1 VTAQIIIGN
10 GHSIVVASDGA
21 STMSGRTYGS
31 AEKVVPLSFPHRIAV
46 LHAGSVGM
54 HGVSVP
60 ALLENWRLTLP
71 TEPLESVKAYSD
83 SFGKYLVKEI
93 PNFTSPLEL
102 LMDYMDA
109 LYFDLKA
116 IKVRLTDALNDTG
129 LTEDAC
135 FAIWRDATL
144 KMRGP
149 NAEYTSDSWVESTY
163 RMLSANAPDNPL
175 LEAAR
180 AGKLY
185 KSVNEWECSIPG
197 IVDNLFSAFPMS
209 DQISQ
214 AQVAYVKNLMMNW
227 WPAPWQ
233 GRVNLNFVGYGK
245 DEILPSYHNSNL
257 FGMANGRFFMNDIDG
272 FMAYRMG
279 SGHFVIN
286 TIGMSDDIDRFLR
299 DMGTD
304 LNVAKSSLDEALAY
318 LAEENG
324 AKSLAEMSGEISSV
338 FSEIHDHNRWAN
350 FNRVRGT
357 LSNLNP
363 SNLARVA
370 DGLIRLQ
377 ALAMDAAGDLPSV
390 GNGVVV
396 GVITRSEGF
405 VWQENLNSHLH

>member
-1 VTAQIIIGN
+1 MTAQIIIGN

-31 AEKVVPLSFPHRIAV
+31 AEKIVPLLFPHRIAV

-60 ALLENWRLTLP
+60 ALIENWRLTLP
-71 TEPLESVKAYSD
+71 SEPLDSVRAYSE
-83 SFGKYLVKEI
+83 SFGKYLIKEI

-102 LMDYMDA
+102 LMDYLDA
-109 LYFDLKA
+109 LYFDLKSV
-116 IKVRLTDALNDTG
+116 KDRLIQSTKDTAMTVEG
-129 LTEDAC
+129 C
-135 FAIWRDATL
+135 VAIWADAIS
-144 KMRGP
+144 KMRGSY
-149 NAEYTSDSWVESTY
+149 AEYTTDSWVESTF
-163 RMLSANAPDNPL
+163 RMLSANAPENPV
-175 LEAAR
+175 LEAATK
-180 AGKLY
+180 GTLY
-185 KSVNEWECSIPG
+185 KSVSEWECTIPG
-197 IVDNLFSAFPMS
+197 ILGNLFGEFPVADEISAL
-209 DQISQ
+209 
-214 AQVAYVKNLMMNW
+214 QVSYIKNLMMHW
-227 WPAPWQ
+227 WPAPWSS
-233 GRVNLNFVGYGK
+233 RVNLNFVGYGK

-304 LNVAKSSLDEALAY
+304 LHVAKNSLDEALAY
-318 LAEENG
+318 LSEEQG
-324 AKSLAEMSGEISSV
+324 SKSLAEMSGEISSL
-338 FSEIHDHNRWAN
+338 FSETHDHNRWLN
-350 FNRVRGT
+350 FTRVRGT

>member
-1 VTAQIIIGN
+1 MTAQIIIGN

-31 AEKVVPLSFPHRIAV
+31 AEKIVPLSFPHRIAV

-60 ALLENWRLTLP
+60 ALIENWRLTLP
-71 TEPLESVKAYSD
+71 TEPLDSVKAYSD
-83 SFGKYLVKEI
+83 SLGKYLVKEI
-93 PNFTSPLEL
+93 PNFTSPIEL
-102 LMDYMDA
+102 LMDYLDA

-116 IKVRLTDALNDTG
+116 VKDRLAQADKEPRLNVDT
-129 LTEDAC
+129 C
-135 FAIWRDATL
+135 IAIWRDAIGE
-144 KMRGP
+144 MRGSNP
-149 NAEYTSDSWVESTY
+149 EYTSDAWVESTF
-163 RMLSANAPDNPL
+163 RMLSSSAPENQVLEANAGG
-175 LEAAR
+175 A
-180 AGKLY
+180 LY
-185 KSVNEWECSIPG
+185 KSVKEWECSIPG
-197 IVDNLFSAFPMS
+197 ILGNLFNEFPESAE
-209 DQISQ
+209 ISALQ
-214 AQVAYVKNLMMNW
+214 LSYVKNLMMYW
-227 WPAPWQ
+227 WPAPWAS
-233 GRVNLNFVGYGK
+233 RVNLNFVGYGK

-304 LNVAKSSLDEALAY
+304 LHVAKNSLNEALEF
-318 LAEENG
+318 LDKDCG
-324 AKSLAEMSGEISSV
+324 AKSLSEMKGEISST
-338 FSEIHDHNRWAN
+338 FTDIHDQNRWAN

-370 DGLIRLQ
+370 EGLIRLQ